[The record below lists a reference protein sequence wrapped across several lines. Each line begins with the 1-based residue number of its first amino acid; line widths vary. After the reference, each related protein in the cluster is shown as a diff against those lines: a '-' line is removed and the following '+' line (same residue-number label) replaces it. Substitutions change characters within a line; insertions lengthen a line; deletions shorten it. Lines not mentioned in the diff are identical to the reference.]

1 VADSK
6 NFKRAINE
14 GTGLTTDY
22 LSIFG
27 WDLMHEMVAMLNMT
41 INVTIT
47 NDWGRV
53 PTGVVPDKGL
63 LGLHA
68 HHQIELAGT
77 GFSHIIEPVRLKY
90 LHFTNFY
97 SPAGYGVGY
106 TLHFAAWSHGVL
118 VFRAPPLSYENNVFT
133 LPFPLSLWETSL
145 GMVGLCTL
153 LLVVVMHAERINMH
167 QGQGDHALHSS
178 SDALLLAIAAV
189 CQQ

>member
-97 SPAGYGVGY
+97 SPAG
-106 TLHFAAWSHGVL
+106 GVL

-189 CQQ
+189 CQQGASLVCPKG